1 MKITLIGLF
10 FLSSLSFSEY
20 KECSKDKV
28 AYKKKLLKRIE
39 VNRKEFN
46 EIYKIKNK

>member
-1 MKITLIGLF
+1 MKGVLISLF
-10 FLSSLSFSEY
+10 LLSSFSFAEC

-28 AYKKKLLKRIE
+28 AYKKKLLKRAE